1 MIVCKSKKMNITFNS
16 LPQNLLRE
24 NAVKLELEQGV
35 IIFRAS
41 SSVQKRIETLV
52 EKEKRAFLTNEETE
66 ELDAYEKI
74 DDYLSRVNRLI
85 RNSTENN
92 EVNLAA

>member
-1 MIVCKSKKMNITFNS
+1 MNVTFNS
-16 LPQNLLRE
+16 LPQTLPRE

-41 SSVQKRIETLV
+41 DQVSERIEELL
-52 EKEKRAFLTNEETE
+52 EKEKTFSLTPEETQELNVYE
-66 ELDAYEKI
+66 EI
-74 DDYLSRVNRLI
+74 DDYLSHVNRLI
-85 RNSTENN
+85 RNSAENL

>member
-1 MIVCKSKKMNITFNS
+1 MNVTLNS
-16 LPQNLLRE
+16 LPENLPRE

-41 SSVQKRIETLV
+41 STVQKRVEELL
-52 EKEKRAFLTNEETE
+52 EKEKSATLSPE
-66 ELDAYEKI
+66 ELSELNSYEEI
-74 DDYLSRVNRLI
+74 DDYLSHVNRLI
-85 RNSTENN
+85 RNSKEIG

>member
-1 MIVCKSKKMNITFNS
+1 MNVTLNS
-16 LPQNLLRE
+16 LPQTLPRE

-41 SSVQKRIETLV
+41 DRVQERVEELL
-52 EKEKRAFLTNEETE
+52 EKEKAVSLTTEETQELNVYE
-66 ELDAYEKI
+66 EI
-74 DDYLSRVNRLI
+74 DDYLSHVNRLI
-85 RNSTENN
+85 RNSAENL

>member
-1 MIVCKSKKMNITFNS
+1 MNITFNS

-24 NAVKLELEQGV
+24 NAVKLELEQGI

-41 SSVQKRIETLV
+41 SNVQKRIETLV
-52 EKEKRAFLTNEETE
+52 EKEKREFLTPE
-66 ELDAYEKI
+66 ELEELNAYEEI

-85 RNSTENN
+85 RNSAENN